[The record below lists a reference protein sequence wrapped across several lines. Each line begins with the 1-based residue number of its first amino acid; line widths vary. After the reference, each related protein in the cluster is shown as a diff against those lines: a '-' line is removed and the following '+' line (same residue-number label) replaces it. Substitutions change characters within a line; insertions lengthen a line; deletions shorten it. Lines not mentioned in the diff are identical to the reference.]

1 MEDFFAAI
9 YEGFHPLDLF
19 YIKDFSQDM
28 YRSGS
33 YISIGLIMLISAFIL
48 MSLYYFVLSNYGKF
62 YKKIYWLLWISVLC
76 LINFFV
82 AYFNSLSAMEN
93 LFAAS
98 DNGHPYGFTQFFTFS
113 MVNVFWTF
121 FFCSL
126 FSVVLK
132 MKSITAS
139 KTPF

>member
-19 YIKDFSQDM
+19 YIKDFSEDM

-33 YISIGLIMLISAFIL
+33 YVSIGLVMLISAFIL

-62 YKKIYWLLWISVLC
+62 YKKFCWFLWISVLC
-76 LINFFV
+76 LINFCV
-82 AYFNSLSAMEN
+82 AYFNSLNAMED
-93 LFAAS
+93 LYAGS
-98 DNGHPYGFTQFFTFS
+98 DNGHPHGFTQFFTFS

-121 FFCSL
+121 FFCFL
-126 FSVVLK
+126 FSLVLK